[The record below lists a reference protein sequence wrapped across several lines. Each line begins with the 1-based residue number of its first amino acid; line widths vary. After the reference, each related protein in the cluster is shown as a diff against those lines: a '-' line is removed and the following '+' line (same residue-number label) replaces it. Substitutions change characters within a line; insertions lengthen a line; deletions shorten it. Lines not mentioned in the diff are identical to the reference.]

1 LNAKVGAAAGG
12 APIVLTDATFSSRA
26 GSERSMVVDFW
37 APWCGPCGT
46 IAPAIESLAASH
58 TDVVFAKVNVDENPR
73 TAALFAIQ
81 GIPTLV
87 FLASGREKGR
97 LVGAVGEG
105 QIRQAIAQYL
115 A

>member
-1 LNAKVGAAAGG
+1 
-12 APIVLTDATFSSRA
+12 
-26 GSERSMVVDFW
+26 MVVDFW
-37 APWCGPCGT
+37 APWCGPCRT
-46 IAPAIESLAASH
+46 IAPVVESLAASRN
-58 TDVVFAKVNVDENPR
+58 DVIFAKVNVDENPR
-73 TAALFAIQ
+73 TAALFSIQ

-105 QIRQAIAQYL
+105 QIRQAMAQYL